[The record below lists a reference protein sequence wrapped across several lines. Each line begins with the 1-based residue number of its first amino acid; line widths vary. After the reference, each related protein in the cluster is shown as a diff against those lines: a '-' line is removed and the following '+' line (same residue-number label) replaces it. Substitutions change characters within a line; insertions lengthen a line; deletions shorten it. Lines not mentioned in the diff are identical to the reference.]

1 MITKFGKLQLE
12 NHIRELRR
20 ELTRTVEER
29 AKAAAEGDLKE
40 NSAYIFLGERAEVLR
55 SQIVEAEQDFKK
67 AVIQPISSDTDI
79 VCFGHCVTLRFELE
93 KREITVTLVGKNDAR
108 LKPGWISV
116 ESPMGLALKGKKKMD
131 QVIVNDQLVTILNI
145 TAGDL

>member
-1 MITKFGKLQLE
+1 MITKLGKLQLE
-12 NHIRELRR
+12 NQIKELRR

-29 AKAAAEGDLKE
+29 AKAAYEGDLKE

-55 SQIVEAEQDFKK
+55 SQIVEAEEDLKK
-67 AVIQPISSDTDI
+67 AVIQPIFSDTNTI
-79 VCFGHCVTLRFELE
+79 SFGHCVSLRFESD
-93 KREITVTLVGKNDAR
+93 KREITITLVGKNDAR

-116 ESPMGLALKGKKKMD
+116 ESPLGIALKGKKKMD
-131 QVIVNDQLVTILNI
+131 QVTVNDQLVTILDI

>member
-1 MITKFGKLQLE
+1 MITKLGRQKLEGHISQL
-12 NHIRELRR
+12 RT
-20 ELTRTVEER
+20 ELTRTLEER

-55 SQIVEAEQDFKK
+55 SQIVEAENDLKNSF
-67 AVIQPISSDTDI
+67 VIETDKDTSAI
-79 VCFGHCVTLRFELE
+79 GFGHSVTIRYESDN
-93 KREITVTLVGKNDAR
+93 REITITLVGKNDAR

-116 ESPMGLALKGKKKMD
+116 ESPLGIALKGKKVSD
-131 QVIVNDQLVTILNI
+131 QVNVNGQQVTVLNI

>member
-1 MITKFGKLQLE
+1 VITKLGKQKLE
-12 NHIRELRR
+12 KHIHDLRQ

-29 AKAAAEGDLKE
+29 SKAAYEGDLKE

-55 SQIVEAEQDFKK
+55 SQIVEAEEDLKK
-67 AVIQPISSDTDI
+67 AVVQDVYLNIDS
-79 VCFGHCVTLRFELE
+79 VNFGHCVTIRYESD
-93 KREITVTLVGKNDAR
+93 KREITITLVGKNDAR

-116 ESPMGLALKGKKKMD
+116 ESPLGIALKGKKKNE
-131 QVIVNDQLVTILNI
+131 QVTVNDQIVTILDI

>member
-1 MITKFGKLQLE
+1 MITKLGKDKLE
-12 NHIRELRR
+12 KHIKELRT

-55 SQIVEAEQDFKK
+55 PQIVEAEGDLKK
-67 AVIQPISSDTDI
+67 AVVQNISEDLGS
-79 VCFGHCVTLRFELE
+79 VNFGHCVTVRFESD

-116 ESPMGLALKGKKKMD
+116 ESPLGIALKGKKINQ
-131 QVIVNDQLVTILNI
+131 QVMVNDQTVTVLDIK
-145 TAGDL
+145 AGDL

>member
-1 MITKFGKLQLE
+1 MITKLGKDKLE
-12 NHIRELRR
+12 KHIKDLRS

-29 AKAAAEGDLKE
+29 AKAAYEGDLKE

-55 SQIVEAEQDFKK
+55 SQIVEAEGDLKK
-67 AVIQPISSDTDI
+67 AVVQEIYTNIDS
-79 VCFGHCVTLRFELE
+79 VNFGHCVTIRYESD
-93 KREITVTLVGKNDAR
+93 KREITITLVGKNDAR

-116 ESPMGLALKGKKKMD
+116 ESPLGIALKGKKKNE
-131 QVIVNDQLVTILNI
+131 QVTVNDQLVTVLDI